1 VPGGQGVHLM
11 RHFTDEI
18 RYRRE
23 DGWNVLTLVR
33 FLSPRREGA

>member
-1 VPGGQGVHLM
+1 M

-23 DGWNVLTLVR
+23 GGRNVLTLVR
-33 FLSPRREGA
+33 ALAPRTEGA